1 MLFSIIITTY
11 GRGSKIKRAVLSCL
25 NQKYQDNYEI
35 IVVDDNGR
43 DTENQIL
50 TENILKKYSNIKY
63 IKLDKN
69 MGANFAR
76 NIGITKAKGK
86 YICLLDDDDEFME
99 EKLLELEKEII
110 ISNPD
115 LIYSNVIYVDEH
127 TKKERTKFKFEL
139 NREKIKVE
147 ILKGNFIG
155 SNSFV
160 CLKKAKL
167 MEVGMFN
174 LDLKSCQDWDMW
186 IRIIFNGGK
195 VQYCSKKLVK
205 YYIDKTEKTRITNN
219 YKKRLEGH
227 LFIQKETL
235 KYLNSFSLKEKN
247 EIIVSQNKLIGNIFY
262 EERIFKK
269 YREYFKKGYSF
280 YECSW
285 KDYLKYLFS
294 YFNIKLDKS
303 LLKRVMK

>member
-11 GRGSKIKRAVLSCL
+11 GRGNKIERAVLSCL

-115 LIYSNVIYVDEH
+115 LIYSDVIYVDEH
-127 TKKERTKFKFEL
+127 IKKERAKFKFEL
-139 NREKIKVE
+139 NKEKIKLE

-174 LDLKSCQDWDMW
+174 PKLKSCQDWDMW
-186 IRIIFNGGK
+186 IRIIFNNGK
-195 VQYCSKKLVK
+195 IKCCPKKLVK
-205 YYIDKTEKTRITNN
+205 YYIDENEKTRITNN

-227 LFIQKETL
+227 IFIKKETV
-235 KYLNSFSLKEKN
+235 KYLDNFSLEEKKEI
-247 EIIVSQNKLIGNIFY
+247 EVSQNNLIRNIYY
-262 EERIFKK
+262 EGKVFKI
-269 YREYFKKGYSF
+269 YREYFKKGYYFSK
-280 YECSW
+280 YSW

-294 YFNIKLDKS
+294 YLNIKLDKS
-303 LLKRVMK
+303 LLKRVIK